1 MDLTQLSLPLS
12 SHWTVP
18 VTATAILLLFV
29 TILVVRSYRNK
40 SLVVTS
46 SSTSCPNPD
55 CIRCRRYR
63 HVQQSAIKRLPW
75 VIRQVHAEFAGS
87 SGQSVE
93 SSMDRIIDSIRHPQ
107 KFCTT
112 YQAPTVLMV
121 RDLPSKEV
129 VTEFHY
135 PATTMLGQPSVDA
148 LLLEEEISRLPSD
161 LWKSNDTPSKSSSSS
176 GAWKVLALLN
186 QGTWDRTVQDHCPLL
201 DRFVRGLPNLL
212 EGCLFGNAM
221 ISTIYAG
228 TSIEPH
234 CGPTN
239 VRHRLHYTLTVPPV
253 SRRRGEHGPSLRVG
267 GGGGSRGRGRRGMSL
282 TWRKP
287 GEFFIF
293 DDSMVHSVQYSDHE
307 QDETRLSSERPYR
320 MVLIVDLWHPHLT
333 LQERALL
340 RYMYPPYFKKETKVD

>member
-46 SSTSCPNPD
+46 SSTSCANPD

-87 SGQSVE
+87 SGQSME

-107 KFCTT
+107 QFCTT

-129 VTEFHY
+129 VTEFHNQEN
-135 PATTMLGQPSVDA
+135 PLWGQGLPFVDV
-148 LLLEEEISRLPSD
+148 LLEEISRLPAD
-161 LWKSNDTPSKSSSSS
+161 LWKSNDTPTSKSSSS
-176 GAWKVLALLN
+176 GGTWKVLALLN

-239 VRHRLHYTLTVPPV
+239 VRHRLQYTLKVPPV
-253 SRRRGEHGPSLRVG
+253 SRREHGPVLRVG
-267 GGGGSRGRGRRGMSL
+267 GSCSRGRGRGGMSL

-293 DDSMVHSVQYSDHE
+293 DDSMVHSVHYSDHE
-307 QDETRLSSERPYR
+307 HDETQLSSERPCR